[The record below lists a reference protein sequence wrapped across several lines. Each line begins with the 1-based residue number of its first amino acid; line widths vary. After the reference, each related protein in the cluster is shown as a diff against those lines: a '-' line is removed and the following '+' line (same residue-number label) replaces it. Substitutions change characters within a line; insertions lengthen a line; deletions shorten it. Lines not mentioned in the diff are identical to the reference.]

1 MDEVMELIKM
11 SQDGDK
17 SARDKLVQDNLGLV
31 KSITRRFVGRGH
43 DMEDLFQIGTIGLIK
58 AIDKFDLS
66 FEVKFSTYAVPM
78 ITGEIKRFLRDD
90 GMIKVSRT
98 LKDTANKV
106 RLAKDSLNGRLQ
118 REPTLEE
125 IARELQI
132 EQEEIVM
139 ALEAVGEVESLH
151 KTIYQGDG
159 SAISLMD
166 KIEEVKNP
174 NEELINHLVL
184 QQIMD
189 KLEEKEKSI
198 IYMRY
203 FLDKTQAEVAK
214 KLDIS
219 QVQVSRIEKKTLLRM
234 RQMIHS

>member
-1 MDEVMELIKM
+1 MELIKQ
-11 SQDGDK
+11 SQEGDK
-17 SARDKLVQDNLGLV
+17 NARDKLVQDNLGLV
-31 KSITRRFVGRGH
+31 KSIIRRFSGRGH

-98 LKDTANKV
+98 LKETANKV
-106 RLAKDSLNGRLQ
+106 RLAKDSLNGTLQ

-125 IARELQI
+125 IAQKLDMDR
-132 EQEEIVM
+132 EEIVM

-166 KIEEVKNP
+166 KIEEDKNH

-184 QQIMD
+184 QQLMD

-203 FLDKTQAEVAK
+203 FLDKTQAEIAK